1 MSQSSAGMNL
11 GGIQPLTIGDIYGTH
26 NMQKKFPNKKIS
38 ISVHGANNGYVVEV
52 EKSGYGNE
60 NELYIISED
69 QDLGVELGKIITHN
83 ALSNNH
89 E

>member
-1 MSQSSAGMNL
+1 
-11 GGIQPLTIGDIYGTH
+11 
-26 NMQKKFPNKKIS
+26 
-38 ISVHGANNGYVVEV
+38 VVEV
-52 EKSGYGNE
+52 ERGGYGVE